1 MARCTK
7 EEALATRHRL
17 LDAAE
22 HVFSEKGVSR
32 SSLNDIALAA
42 GATRG
47 AIYWH
52 FKNKTD
58 LFQAMME
65 RITMPMEDV
74 LRQIEGDENVDPL
87 DQLQR
92 AMLEALRKIETD
104 AQTRR
109 VFEVAILKVEY
120 VDEQVEL
127 QDRHRQCRDDAVQQM
142 QRSLEQACVRR
153 RVTLPLPAAAAAQ
166 GLHALIDG
174 LIRNWLLAPTAF
186 GLVAVAEPSLQV
198 YLRGLGLL
206 ATVPAAEEVIP

>member
-32 SSLNDIALAA
+32 SSLNDIAVAA

-58 LFQAMME
+58 LFQAMMD

-74 LRQIEGDENVDPL
+74 LHQIEGDENVDPL
-87 DQLQR
+87 DHLQR
-92 AMLEALRKIETD
+92 AMLDALRKIETD

-120 VDEQVEL
+120 VDEQIEL
-127 QDRHRQCRDDAVQQM
+127 QDRHRQCRDDAVQLM
-142 QRSLEQACVRR
+142 QRSLEQTCVRR

-186 GLVAVAEPSLQV
+186 GLLEVAEPSLQV
-198 YLRGLGLL
+198 YLKGLGLL
-206 ATVPAAEEVIP
+206 ATVPVAEVAIP

>member
-7 EEALATRHRL
+7 EEALATRHHL

-42 GATRG
+42 GVTRG

-58 LFQAMME
+58 LFHAMME
-65 RITMPMEDV
+65 RITMPMEAV
-74 LRQIEGDENVDPL
+74 LHQIQEEGDADPL

-92 AMLEALRKIETD
+92 ALIEALRKIETD

-120 VDEQVEL
+120 VEEQIEL
-127 QDRHRQCRDDAVQQM
+127 QDRHRQSRDSAVQQM
-142 QRSLEQACVRR
+142 QYRLEQACMRR
-153 RVTLPLPAAAAAQ
+153 GVTLPLPAAAAAQ
-166 GLHALIDG
+166 GLHALMDG
-174 LIRNWLLAPTAF
+174 LIRNWLLAPTVF
-186 GLVAVAEPSLQV
+186 GLVEVAQATMQV
-198 YLRGLGLL
+198 YLVGLGLRSD
-206 ATVPAAEEVIP
+206 AVMGEQAIP

>member
-58 LFQAMME
+58 LFHAMME

-74 LRQIEGDENVDPL
+74 LHQIQEEGDADPL

-92 AMLEALRKIETD
+92 ALMEALRKIETD

-120 VDEQVEL
+120 VEEQIEL
-127 QDRHRQCRDDAVQQM
+127 QDRHRQCRDSAVQQM
-142 QRSLEQACVRR
+142 QRSLEQACTRR
-153 RVTLPLPAAAAAQ
+153 GVTLPWPAAAAAQ
-166 GLHALIDG
+166 GLHALMDG

-186 GLVAVAEPSLQV
+186 GLVEVAQATMQV
-198 YLRGLGLL
+198 YLKGLGLRSDAL
-206 ATVPAAEEVIP
+206 RGEQAIP

>member
-58 LFQAMME
+58 LFHAMME
-65 RITMPMEDV
+65 RITMPMEDA
-74 LRQIEGDENVDPL
+74 LHQIGDDDETDPL

-92 AMLEALRKIETD
+92 AFMEALRKIETD

-120 VDEQVEL
+120 VEEQIEL

-142 QRSLEQACVRR
+142 QRSLEQACLRR
-153 RVTLPLPAAAAAQ
+153 GVMLPLPPGAAAQ

-186 GLVAVAEPSLQV
+186 GLVEVAQATMRV
-198 YLRGLGLL
+198 YLNGLGLPAL
-206 ATVPAAEEVIP
+206 APVGEEAIP

>member
-42 GATRG
+42 GVTRG

-52 FKNKTD
+52 FKTKTD
-58 LFQAMME
+58 LFHAMME

-74 LRQIEGDENVDPL
+74 LHQIQEEGDADPL

-92 AMLEALRKIETD
+92 ALMEALRKIETD

-120 VDEQVEL
+120 VEERIEL
-127 QDRHRQCRDDAVQQM
+127 QDRHRQCRDSAVQQM
-142 QRSLEQACVRR
+142 QRSLEQACTRR
-153 RVTLPLPAAAAAQ
+153 GVTLPWPAAAAQ
-166 GLHALIDG
+166 GLHALMDG
-174 LIRNWLLAPTAF
+174 LIRNWLLAPIVF
-186 GLVAVAEPSLQV
+186 GLVEVAQATMQV
-198 YLRGLGLL
+198 YLVGLGLRSD
-206 ATVPAAEEVIP
+206 AVMGEQAIP

>member
-22 HVFSEKGVSR
+22 HVFSAKGVSR
-32 SSLNDIALAA
+32 TSLNDIALEA
-42 GATRG
+42 GVTRG

-52 FKNKTD
+52 FKNKLD
-58 LFQAMME
+58 LFHAMME
-65 RITMPMEDV
+65 RITMPMEDA
-74 LRQIEGDENVDPL
+74 LHQIGSDADADPL

-92 AMLEALRKIETD
+92 AFLEALRNIETD

-120 VDEQVEL
+120 VDDLLEL

-142 QRSLEQACVRR
+142 QRSLEQASERR
-153 RVTLPLPAAAAAQ
+153 GVTLPLSTAAAAH

-174 LIRNWLLAPTAF
+174 LIRNWLLAPSAF
-186 GLVAVAEPSLQV
+186 GLVEVAEVNMRV
-198 YLRGLGLL
+198 YLAGLGLL
-206 ATVPAAEEVIP
+206 APRGIGPKTIP

>member
-58 LFQAMME
+58 LFHAMME

-74 LRQIEGDENVDPL
+74 LHQIQEEGDADPL

-92 AMLEALRKIETD
+92 ALMEALRKIETD

-120 VDEQVEL
+120 VEEQIEL
-127 QDRHRQCRDDAVQQM
+127 QDRHRQCRDSAVQQM
-142 QRSLEQACVRR
+142 QRSLEQACTRR
-153 RVTLPLPAAAAAQ
+153 GVTLPWPAAAAAQ
-166 GLHALIDG
+166 GLHALMDG

-186 GLVAVAEPSLQV
+186 GLVEVAQATMQV
-198 YLRGLGLL
+198 YLKGLGLRSDAL
-206 ATVPAAEEVIP
+206 RGEQAIL